1 MMEVKD
7 FNLRMYAQELATVM
21 QSNMQTSM
29 NEIVAVSQLGT
40 SLLKGGLN
48 QNLYV
53 NTSWQL
59 NAIDL
64 ILNESTHYNNCKN
77 IHTDLEA

>member
-1 MMEVKD
+1 MEVKD

-53 NTSWQL
+53 NKSWQL

-77 IHTDLEA
+77 IHTGLEA